1 MVLAMHYCLLYSI
14 CFCSPLCS
22 SYHLIIRTLFFF
34 LNFFSLSHLCVW
46 HCNAYCSVCWLL
58 GESTRKG
65 IFLPAQCTQ
74 MCVFAYV
81 YFDTHSSGPVQVLHS
96 TQTCTHSVY
105 RFNVVRMQQLSLVL
119 MHSHSVTCFPFDTVF
134 AGTLVHFERRT
145 LCAKS
150 PIDFHTW
157 TSTDQNEFRN
167 NSLLLLQFDPKRKKT
182 IHLSDFSIAFCWC

>member
-1 MVLAMHYCLLYSI
+1 MHYCLLYSI

-34 LNFFSLSHLCVW
+34 SQFLFSFAFMRLTLHTVPYVGYWGNPQEKAFSYLHSAHKCV
-46 HCNAYCSVCWLL
+46 
-58 GESTRKG
+58 
-65 IFLPAQCTQ
+65 F
-74 MCVFAYV
+74 FAYV

-96 TQTCTHSVY
+96 TQTCIHSVY

-150 PIDFHTW
+150 PIDFHT
-157 TSTDQNEFRN
+157 
-167 NSLLLLQFDPKRKKT
+167 
-182 IHLSDFSIAFCWC
+182 